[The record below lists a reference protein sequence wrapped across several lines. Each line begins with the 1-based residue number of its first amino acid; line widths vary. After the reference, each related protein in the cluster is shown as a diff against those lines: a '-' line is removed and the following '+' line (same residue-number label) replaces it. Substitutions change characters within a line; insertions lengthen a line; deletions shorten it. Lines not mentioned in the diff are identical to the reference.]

1 MFTILGLSDISEP
14 AVHAGPIIA
23 ASFPPKT
30 ATPSE
35 ESNTLYIDSAVSD
48 HDATV
53 DVQLWDERPTQP
65 PEHYGWDAVTQVE
78 ATCTTGVL
86 EVAMTTRS
94 PEDWQV
100 EVPPGRYH
108 IAVLSRGR
116 ETVRHAVQEWMSAL
130 DEYGDG
136 PDNVTGIEQYLIQL
150 WRPSSIS
157 IA

>member
-53 DVQLWDERPTQP
+53 DVQLCDEQP
-65 PEHYGWDAVTQVE
+65 PSTMAG
-78 ATCTTGVL
+78 
-86 EVAMTTRS
+86 MRS
-94 PEDWQV
+94 PRWK
-100 EVPPGRYH
+100 PP
-108 IAVLSRGR
+108 APQAS
-116 ETVRHAVQEWMSAL
+116 WK
-130 DEYGDG
+130 
-136 PDNVTGIEQYLIQL
+136 
-150 WRPSSIS
+150 
-157 IA
+157 